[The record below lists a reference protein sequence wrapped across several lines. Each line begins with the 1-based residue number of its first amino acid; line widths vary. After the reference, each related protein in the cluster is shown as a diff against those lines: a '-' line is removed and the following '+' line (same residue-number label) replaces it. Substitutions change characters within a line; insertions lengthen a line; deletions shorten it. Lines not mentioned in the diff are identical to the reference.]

1 MIRAQTMGE
10 IVIPANP
17 PRSYQRAVWR
27 YMQEGGTLDAKRA
40 VMVWHRRAGKDETAM
55 QLTAWAALHDKP
67 AVYWHMLPE
76 AEQARK
82 AIWRAVNPHT
92 GMRRID
98 EAFPPAIRK
107 RTLEQEMVIEFVNG
121 SIWQLVGSD
130 NFNSLVGAGPRGVV
144 FSEYSLANP
153 LAWAFLRPMLLENR
167 GWALFVYT
175 PRGKNHG
182 HTLFEDASKD
192 PLWFAQKLTAY
203 ETGIFAPETLERERL
218 EYRRQLGDDDGDAK
232 FRQEYLCDF
241 SAANVGAYYARE
253 FEAIDR
259 EGRLT
264 LIPHDPDYP
273 VHTAWDIGFHDSTAI
288 WFAQKK
294 GDRIHLIDYL
304 QGSGYTMDHWAREVL
319 AKKYTY
325 ASHIFPPDAA
335 AGDVFV
341 GRRIDTLRKLFQ
353 GKTGVIK
360 VLDQISVMDGIAS
373 ARRLLTKSVF
383 DKDACAEGV
392 EALQAYRKEWDEDKQ
407 DFSPKPKHDWSSHGA
422 DAFRYLATGLPEN
435 LGLREPNP
443 VIDKYRA
450 NRETR
455 ASRASRGG
463 GRWT

>member
-1 MIRAQTMGE
+1 MPE
-10 IVIPANP
+10 LLIPSSP
-17 PRSYQRAVWR
+17 PRSYQRKVWE
-27 YMQEGGTLDAKRA
+27 YMQGDGGFETKRA

-55 QLTAWAALHDKP
+55 QMTAWAALHDRP

-98 EAFPPAIRK
+98 EVFPLQIRK
-107 RTLEQEMVIEFVNG
+107 KTRDQEMMIEFVNG
-121 SIWQLVGSD
+121 SVWQLVGSD
-130 NFNSLVGAGPRGVV
+130 NFNSLVGAGPKGVV

-167 GWALFVYT
+167 GWAVFVYT

-182 HTLFEDASKD
+182 HTLYEDALKD

-203 ETGIFAPETLERERL
+203 ETGIFTPETLERERL

-241 SAANVGAYYARE
+241 AAANVGAYYARE

-259 EGRLT
+259 EGRIST
-264 LIPHDPDYP
+264 IPYDPDYP
-273 VHTAWDIGFHDSTAI
+273 VHTSWDIGYHDSTAI

-294 GDRIHLIDYL
+294 GERIHLIDYE
-304 QGSGYTMDHWAREVL
+304 QGTGMTMDYW
-319 AKKYTY
+319 AKKVLDRPYAY
-325 ASHIFPPDAA
+325 ASHIFPHDASN
-335 AGDVFV
+335 GDVFV
-341 GRRIDTLRKLFQ
+341 GKRVEVIRKLFA
-353 GKTGVIK
+353 GRAGFLRFLTNAEC
-360 VLDQISVMDGIAS
+360 SVQEGIQA

-383 DKDACAEGV
+383 DGQKCAEGV
-392 EALQAYRKEWDEDKQ
+392 EALQAYRKDWDD
-407 DFSPKPKHDWSSHGA
+407 DRRMFSPKPYHDWSSHGA
-422 DAFRYLATGLPEN
+422 DSFRYLAVGLPES
-435 LGLREPNP
+435 LGLKERNP
-443 VIDKYRA
+443 VVDKYR
-450 NRETR
+450 ETR
-455 ASRASRGG
+455 EGRAARSARRG